1 MAVVVASRP
10 RLTPDTL
17 RRGFEPKTAAV
28 SVLLLFTTL
37 PWPECTQ
44 NQTAVSDTLHVSG
57 YACYLTSNT
66 TRVVQEKYKFPF

>member
-37 PWPECTQ
+37 PECTQ
-44 NQTAVSDTLHVSG
+44 NQTAVSDTL
-57 YACYLTSNT
+57 
-66 TRVVQEKYKFPF
+66 RVLSDF